1 MTTFA
6 PPLAP
11 TTTATT
17 RSRSVGW
24 RRGSLLALL
33 AGTALAYLW
42 TLSESGYANSFYS
55 AAAQAGSQSWKAWFF
70 GSLDAG
76 NAITVDKPPAALWLM
91 GLSVRIF
98 GLSSWSILVP
108 EALLGVA
115 TVFVV
120 FLTVRRVNGH
130 TAGILAGAATA
141 LTPAAALMFR
151 FNNPDAMLLLLLTT
165 AGYVVLR
172 ATEKASGRLVM
183 LAGVL
188 IGFGFLTKMLQAFL
202 VLPAFALVYLLAAP
216 TSVRKRIL
224 HLLGGLVAM
233 IASLGWWVA
242 IVELVPASARPY
254 IDGSTDNSI
263 LQLAFGYNGLGRLNG
278 NETGGHGNAG
288 FSSGVGLLRLF
299 EGVSGGMVAWLL
311 PGALIVLVAGLIARG
326 RAPRTDLPRAAL
338 LMTGGAMLTT
348 GLVFSYM
355 AGIYHDYYTVALAP
369 WIAMTAVIGA
379 AILWQ
384 RRTAWQAR
392 AALSAALVASTVW
405 AFVLLH
411 QSKEQPYDTL
421 RWVVLLLGLIGT
433 AALLLPWRRRLTNA
447 ILIGAVAAMFIG
459 PAAYSIDTIRTAH
472 TGSIVTAGPYSGN
485 GLGGMGGGPGGGG
498 APGGQGGRPSFSQN
512 GGGFPGG
519 GPGGT
524 QGSQSTQ
531 GTQGSQSTQGSTQGS
546 RGGFP
551 GGTSSN
557 NAGGP
562 GGGGGGGLLGGSSVS
577 SALKT
582 LLTTDSSKYTWSAAV
597 SGSQNA
603 ASYELA
609 TGTSVIAIGGFNS
622 TANGPT
628 LAQFE
633 TWVSEGK
640 IHYYIA
646 SGNGGGFGGGGSSSG
661 SSSSI
666 EQWVSEHYTATTV
679 GSTTVYDLTQ
689 ATSSASSTTT
699 TGDNA

>member
-6 PPLAP
+6 PPMAP
-11 TTTATT
+11 VAPAAT
-17 RSRSVGW
+17 RRRLLGW
-24 RRGSLLALL
+24 RGGSLLALL

-76 NAITVDKPPAALWLM
+76 NAITVDKPPASLWLM

-98 GLSSWSILVP
+98 GMSSWSILVP

-115 TVFVV
+115 TVYLV

-130 TAGILAGAATA
+130 VAGIIAGAATA

-151 FNNPDAMLLLLLTT
+151 FNNPDAMLLFLLTA

-172 ATEKASGRLVM
+172 ATERASGRLVL

-188 IGFGFLTKMLQAFL
+188 LGFGFLTKMLQAFL

-216 TSVRKRIL
+216 TGLRKRIL
-224 HLLGGLVAM
+224 HLLGGLAAM
-233 IASLGWWVA
+233 VVSMGWWVA
-242 IVELVPASARPY
+242 IVEIVPASARPY

-288 FSSGVGLLRLF
+288 FSSGVGVLRLF
-299 EGVSGGMVAWLL
+299 QGVSGGMVAWLL
-311 PGALIVLVAGLIARG
+311 PAALIVLVAGVVARG

-338 LMTGGAMLTT
+338 LMTGLAMLTT
-348 GLVFSYM
+348 GLVFSSM

-369 WIAMTAVIGA
+369 WIAMTATIGA

-384 RRTAWQAR
+384 RRAAWPAR
-392 AALSAALVASTVW
+392 AALAAALAASAIW

-411 QSKEQPYDTL
+411 QSHEQPYDAL
-421 RWVVLLLGLIGT
+421 RWLVLLLGLAGT
-433 AALLLPWRRRLTNA
+433 AALLLPWRRRLTTA
-447 ILIGAVAAMFIG
+447 VLVGAVLGMFVG
-459 PAAYSIDTIRTAH
+459 PAAYSIDTIRSPH
-472 TGSIVTAGPYSGN
+472 TGSIVTAGPVTSMGF
-485 GLGGMGGGPGGGG
+485 GGGFGGGPGRQG
-498 APGGQGGRPSFSQN
+498 GGRPGSGQN
-512 GGGFPGG
+512 GAQGGFGGGGFPGG
-519 GPGGT
+519 GFPGG
-524 QGSQSTQ
+524 
-531 GTQGSQSTQGSTQGS
+531 GTTGGTTGQA
-546 RGGFP
+546 GGFP
-551 GGTSSN
+551 GGGF
-557 NAGGP
+557 GGR
-562 GGGGGGGLLGGSSVS
+562 GGAGGGGGLLDGATVNSQ
-577 SALKT
+577 LKS
-582 LLTTDSSKYTWSAAV
+582 LLTKDASSYTWSAAV

-633 TWVSEGK
+633 QWVSEGR

-646 SGNGGGFGGGGSSSG
+646 SSSGFGGRGFGGGSNGGSSG

-666 EQWVSEHYTATTV
+666 EQWVTSHYTAQTV
-679 GSTTVYDLTQ
+679 GSSTVYDLTQ
-689 ATSSASSTTT
+689 PSTSTAATSTT
-699 TGDNA
+699 TGDNT

>member
-6 PPLAP
+6 PPITPVAP
-11 TTTATT
+11 ATT
-17 RSRSVGW
+17 RSRLLGW
-24 RRGSLLALL
+24 RGGSLLALL
-33 AGTALAYLW
+33 AGTALTYLW
-42 TLSESGYANSFYS
+42 ALSASGYANSFYA

-76 NAITVDKPPAALWLM
+76 NAITVDKPPASLWLM
-91 GLSVRIF
+91 GLSARIF
-98 GLSSWSILVP
+98 GMSSWSILVP
-108 EALLGVA
+108 QALLGVA
-115 TVFVV
+115 TVYLV

-130 TAGILAGAATA
+130 TAGIIAGAATA

-151 FNNPDAMLLLLLTT
+151 FNNPDAMLLFLLTA

-172 ATEKASGRLVM
+172 ATEKASGRLVL

-188 IGFGFLTKMLQAFL
+188 LGFGFLTKMLQAFL
-202 VLPAFALVYLLAAP
+202 VLPAFGLIYLLAAP
-216 TSVRKRIL
+216 TTLRKRIL
-224 HLLGGLVAM
+224 HLLGGFAAM
-233 IASLGWWVA
+233 IVSLGWWVA
-242 IVELVPASARPY
+242 IVELVPASSRPY
-254 IDGSTDNSI
+254 VDGSTDNSI

-311 PGALIVLVAGLIARG
+311 PGALIVLVAGVIARG

-338 LMTGGAMLTT
+338 LMTGISMLTT

-369 WIAMTAVIGA
+369 WIAMTATIGA

-392 AALSAALVASTVW
+392 AVLAVALGGSAVW

-411 QSKEQPYDTL
+411 QAHEQPYDAL
-421 RWVVLLLGLIGT
+421 RWVALVLGLAGA

-447 ILIGAVAAMFIG
+447 VLVGAVLGMFVG
-459 PAAYSIDTIRTAH
+459 PAAYTIDTVRTPH
-472 TGSIVTAGPYSGN
+472 TGSIVTAGPVSSTGF
-485 GLGGMGGGPGGGG
+485 GAMGGPGG
-498 APGGQGGRPSFSQN
+498 APGGRTGGRPSFGN
-512 GGGFPGG
+512 GFPGG
-519 GPGGT
+519 APGGAPGAA
-524 QGSQSTQ
+524 QG
-531 GTQGSQSTQGSTQGS
+531 GTTGQN
-546 RGGFP
+546 GFP
-551 GGTSSN
+551 G
-557 NAGGP
+557 AGGFAGRGTT
-562 GGGGGGGLLGGSSVS
+562 GGGAGGGLLEGASVS
-577 SALKT
+577 SELKS
-582 LLTTDSSKYTWSAAV
+582 LLTKDASSYTWSAAV

-609 TGTSVIAIGGFNS
+609 TGTSVIAIGGFNG

-633 TWVSEGK
+633 AWVSEGK
-640 IHYYIA
+640 IHYYVA
-646 SGNGGGFGGGGSSSG
+646 SSSGFGGGFAGRAGGTGSTGSTG

-666 EQWVSEHYTATTV
+666 EQWVSAHYTAQTV
-679 GSTTVYDLTQ
+679 GNTTVYDLTQ
-689 ATSSASSTTT
+689 PSSNAGTTDSTTT
-699 TGDNA
+699 AGDNT

>member
-6 PPLAP
+6 PPITPVAP
-11 TTTATT
+11 AAT
-17 RSRSVGW
+17 RSRLLGW
-24 RRGSLLALL
+24 RGGSLLALL
-33 AGTALAYLW
+33 AGTALTYLW
-42 TLSESGYANSFYS
+42 TLSASGYANSFYA

-76 NAITVDKPPAALWLM
+76 NAITVDKPPASLWLM
-91 GLSVRIF
+91 GLSARIF
-98 GLSSWSILVP
+98 GMSSWSILVP
-108 EALLGVA
+108 QALLGVA
-115 TVFVV
+115 TVYLV

-130 TAGILAGAATA
+130 SAGIIAGAATA

-151 FNNPDAMLLLLLTT
+151 FNNPDAMLLFLLTA

-172 ATEKASGRLVM
+172 ATEKASGRLVL

-188 IGFGFLTKMLQAFL
+188 LGFGFLTKMLQAFL
-202 VLPAFALVYLLAAP
+202 VLPAFGLIYLLAAP
-216 TSVRKRIL
+216 TTLRKRIL
-224 HLLGGLVAM
+224 HLLGGFAAM
-233 IASLGWWVA
+233 IVSLGWWVA
-242 IVELVPASARPY
+242 IVELVPASSRPY
-254 IDGSTDNSI
+254 VDGSTDNSI

-311 PGALIVLVAGLIARG
+311 PGALIVLVAGVIARG

-338 LMTGGAMLTT
+338 LMTGISMLTT
-348 GLVFSYM
+348 GLIFSYM

-369 WIAMTAVIGA
+369 WIAMTATIGA

-392 AALSAALVASTVW
+392 AALAIALGGSAVW

-411 QSKEQPYDTL
+411 QAHEQPYDTL
-421 RWVVLLLGLIGT
+421 RWVALVLGLAGA

-447 ILIGAVAAMFIG
+447 VLVGAVLGMFAG
-459 PAAYSIDTIRTAH
+459 PAAYTIDTVRTPH
-472 TGSIVTAGPYSGN
+472 TGSIVTAGPVSSTGF
-485 GLGGMGGGPGGGG
+485 GAMGGRFGGRFGGPGGQ
-498 APGGQGGRPSFSQN
+498 AGGRPSFGN
-512 GGGFPGG
+512 GFPGG
-519 GPGGT
+519 ATGGT
-524 QGSQSTQ
+524 QGGAQ
-531 GTQGSQSTQGSTQGS
+531 GGTTGQNSFPGA
-546 RGGFP
+546 GGF
-551 GGTSSN
+551 
-557 NAGGP
+557 GGP
-562 GGGGGGGLLGGSSVS
+562 GTGGGTRAGGGAGGGLLDGASVS
-577 SALKT
+577 SELKS
-582 LLTTDSSKYTWSAAV
+582 LLTKDASSYTWSAAV

-609 TGTSVIAIGGFNS
+609 TGTSVIAIGGFNG

-633 TWVSEGK
+633 AWVSEGK
-640 IHYYIA
+640 VHYYVA
-646 SGNGGGFGGGGSSSG
+646 SSSGFGGGFAGRAGGTGSTG

-666 EQWVSEHYTATTV
+666 EQWVSSHYTAQTV
-679 GSTTVYDLTQ
+679 GNTTVYDLTQ
-689 ATSSASSTTT
+689 PSSTGTTDSTT
-699 TGDNA
+699 TGDNT

>member
-6 PPLAP
+6 PPITPVAP
-11 TTTATT
+11 ATT
-17 RSRSVGW
+17 RSRLLGW
-24 RRGSLLALL
+24 RGGSLLALL
-33 AGTALAYLW
+33 AGTALTYLW
-42 TLSESGYANSFYS
+42 TLSESGYANSFYA

-76 NAITVDKPPAALWLM
+76 NAITVDKPPASLWLM
-91 GLSVRIF
+91 GLSARIF
-98 GLSSWSILVP
+98 GMSSWSILVP
-108 EALLGVA
+108 QALLGVGC
-115 TVFVV
+115 VYLV

-130 TAGILAGAATA
+130 TAGIIAGAATA

-151 FNNPDAMLLLLLTT
+151 FNNPDAMLLFLLTA

-172 ATEKASGRLVM
+172 ATEKASGRLVL

-188 IGFGFLTKMLQAFL
+188 LGFGFLTKMLQAFL
-202 VLPAFALVYLLAAP
+202 VLPAFGLIYLLAAP
-216 TSVRKRIL
+216 TTLRKRIL
-224 HLLGGLVAM
+224 HLLGGFAAM
-233 IASLGWWVA
+233 VVSLGWWVA
-242 IVELVPASARPY
+242 IVELVPASSRPY
-254 IDGSTDNSI
+254 VDGSTDNSI

-311 PGALIVLVAGLIARG
+311 PGALIVLVAGVIARG

-338 LMTGGAMLTT
+338 LMTGISILAT

-369 WIAMTAVIGA
+369 WIAMTATIGA

-392 AALSAALVASTVW
+392 AALAIALGGSAVW

-411 QSKEQPYDTL
+411 QAHEQPYDAL
-421 RWVVLLLGLIGT
+421 RWVALILGLAGT

-447 ILIGAVAAMFIG
+447 VLVGAVLGMFVG
-459 PAAYSIDTIRTAH
+459 PAAYTIDTVRTPH
-472 TGSIVTAGPYSGN
+472 TGSIVTAGPVSSTGF
-485 GLGGMGGGPGGGG
+485 GGMGGPGGRPGG
-498 APGGQGGRPSFSQN
+498 APGGRAGGRPSFGN
-512 GGGFPGG
+512 GFPGG
-519 GPGGT
+519 APGGA
-524 QGSQSTQ
+524 QG
-531 GTQGSQSTQGSTQGS
+531 GTTGQNSLPGA
-546 RGGFP
+546 GGF
-551 GGTSSN
+551 GGRGA
-557 NAGGP
+557 AGG
-562 GGGGGGGLLGGSSVS
+562 GGAGGGGLLEGASVS
-577 SALKT
+577 SELKS
-582 LLTTDSSKYTWSAAV
+582 LLTKDASSYTWSAAV

-609 TGTSVIAIGGFNS
+609 TGTSVIAIGGFNG
-622 TANGPT
+622 TADGPT

-633 TWVSEGK
+633 AWVSEGK
-640 IHYYIA
+640 IHYYVA
-646 SGNGGGFGGGGSSSG
+646 SSSGFGGGFAGRAGGTGSSG

-666 EQWVSEHYTATTV
+666 EQWVSSHYTAQTV

-689 ATSSASSTTT
+689 PSSSTGTTDSTTT
-699 TGDNA
+699 TGDNT